1 MNLLELHENAEWRFF
16 VNKEVSVLLHLLNDL
31 MINHFKVPLGVLA
44 QLKGRYASSPIS
56 ILNLELFMNG
66 VEMRQKVCI
75 FPNSITNSVNTVNL
89 EVFW

>member
-1 MNLLELHENAEWRFF
+1 MKMLNGAFFF
-16 VNKEVSVLLHLLNDL
+16 VNKEVSVLLQLLNDL
-31 MINHFKVPLGVLA
+31 IINHFKVPLGVLA
-44 QLKGRYASSPIS
+44 QVKGRYASSPIS

>member
-75 FPNSITNSVNTVNL
+75 FPNSISNSVNTVYL